1 MNNPSQIWIA
11 EDDRSLRW
19 VMEKALVRDGIAVR
33 SFETG
38 DELLQALKMAQ
49 PEIIISDIRMPGI
62 DGLELLKEIH
72 GNHSHIPVIITT
84 AHSDLDSAV
93 AAYQGGAFEY
103 LPKPFDLEELVDV
116 ARRGLSFAHENR
128 SEPAPPAQLEQV
140 KEIIGEAPA
149 MQEVFRAIGR
159 LSNSNITVLIN
170 GESGTGKELVAQALH
185 KHSPRRNNKFI
196 ALNMAAIP
204 NDLIESELFG
214 HEKGAFTG
222 AGERR
227 AGRFEQSDG
236 GTLFLDEIGDM
247 PPEAQTRLLRVLA
260 AGEFYRVGGHTAV
273 KVDVR
278 IITATHQD
286 LESLVG
292 ENRFR
297 EDLFHRLNVIR
308 VHLPRLSDR
317 REDIPQLM
325 QHFFHR
331 AAKELDMEPK
341 LLSQE
346 AEDFLFNLPWPGN
359 VRQLENIC
367 RWLTVMAAGREV
379 LLSDLPPELRTEE
392 ADKEVRSQGDWQHM
406 LRRWTER
413 ELKAG
418 RQEVLSQV
426 VPEFERTMIETA
438 LAHTGG
444 RKKDAAQLLGWGRNT
459 LTRKLQEYS
468 MESQAL

>member
-1 MNNPSQIWIA
+1 
-11 EDDRSLRW
+11 
-19 VMEKALVRDGIAVR
+19 
-33 SFETG
+33 
-38 DELLQALKMAQ
+38 
-49 PEIIISDIRMPGI
+49 
-62 DGLELLKEIH
+62 
-72 GNHSHIPVIITT
+72 
-84 AHSDLDSAV
+84 
-93 AAYQGGAFEY
+93 
-103 LPKPFDLEELVDV
+103 
-116 ARRGLSFAHENR
+116 
-128 SEPAPPAQLEQV
+128 
-140 KEIIGEAPA
+140 
-149 MQEVFRAIGR
+149 
-159 LSNSNITVLIN
+159 
-170 GESGTGKELVAQALH
+170 
-185 KHSPRRNNKFI
+185 
-196 ALNMAAIP
+196 
-204 NDLIESELFG
+204 
-214 HEKGAFTG
+214 
-222 AGERR
+222 
-227 AGRFEQSDG
+227 
-236 GTLFLDEIGDM
+236 
-247 PPEAQTRLLRVLA
+247 
-260 AGEFYRVGGHTAV
+260 
-273 KVDVR
+273 VR
-278 IITATHQD
+278 IIAATHQD

-379 LLSDLPPELRTEE
+379 LLSDLPPELRAEK
-392 ADKEVRSQGDWQHM
+392 ADKEIRSQGDWQHM

-413 ELKAG
+413 ELNAG